1 MKKVKLYIGMSLNGK
16 IAAADGGVDWLESIP
31 NPDES
36 DYGYSSF
43 YDSIDTTI
51 QGHATYKQILSW
63 DIEFPYLSKRNYV
76 FTRDETKRDDRNA
89 MFVSENPIDFMR
101 DLKLKEGKDIWLIGG
116 GQINTLLLNAGLI
129 DEIQVYVM
137 PIILTEGI
145 NLFEALPKTTNLHL
159 ESTKSYKSG
168 AVEMLYTLS

>member
-1 MKKVKLYIGMSLNGK
+1 MKKVKLYIAMSLNGK
-16 IAAADGGVDWLESIP
+16 IAAADGGIDWLESIP

-36 DYGYSSF
+36 DYGYLDF
-43 YDSIDTTI
+43 FESIDTTV
-51 QGHATYKQILSW
+51 QGNATYKQILSW

-76 FTRDETKRDDRNA
+76 FTRDSSQRDDRNV
-89 MFVSENPIDFMR
+89 MYVSEHPIDFMR
-101 DLKLKEGKDIWLIGG
+101 DLKLKPGKDIWLIGG

-145 NLFEALPKTTNLHL
+145 DLFESLPKETSLKL
-159 ESTKSYKSG
+159 KSSKTYESG
-168 AVEMLYTLS
+168 AVELIYTL

>member
-1 MKKVKLYIGMSLNGK
+1 MKKVKLYIAMSLNGK
-16 IAAADGGVDWLESIP
+16 IAAADGGVDWLEAIP
-31 NPDES
+31 NPDDS
-36 DYGYSSF
+36 DYGYSNF
-43 YDSIDTTI
+43 YDSIDTTV
-51 QGHATYKQILSW
+51 QGHATYKEILSW

-89 MFVSENPIDFMR
+89 MFVSKNPVDFMR
-101 DLKLKEGKDIWLIGG
+101 DLKLKDGKDIWLIGG

-145 NLFEALPKTTNLHL
+145 NLFEALPNETGLHL
-159 ESTKSYKSG
+159 ESSKTYASG
-168 AVEMLYTLS
+168 AVEMLYTIK